1 MTELLDLYTYRV
13 LWSDDDGMFI
23 GSCAE
28 LPYLSH
34 LDDTAEGAFTGI
46 RDVTATALEILKE
59 DSDPLPKPLS
69 TRKYSGVF
77 TVRVPPETHRALAL
91 DAAEAGVSLNRLAA
105 ERLSLRR

>member
-1 MTELLDLYTYRV
+1 MTDLLDFYTYRV
-13 LWSDDDGMFI
+13 LWSDADGMFI
-23 GSCAE
+23 GLCAE
-28 LPYLSH
+28 LPSLSH

-46 RDVTATALEILKE
+46 RDVTATALEIMQE
-59 DSDPLPKPLS
+59 DNDPLPDPLS

>member
-1 MTELLDLYTYRV
+1 MAELLDLYTYRV

-46 RDVTATALEILKE
+46 RDVTATALEILEE
-59 DSDPLPKPLS
+59 DNDPPHAHYPL
-69 TRKYSGVF
+69 
-77 TVRVPPETHRALAL
+77 A
-91 DAAEAGVSLNRLAA
+91 
-105 ERLSLRR
+105 

>member
-1 MTELLDLYTYRV
+1 MTDLLDFYTYRV
-13 LWSDDDGMFI
+13 LWSDADGMFI
-23 GSCAE
+23 GLCAE
-28 LPYLSH
+28 LPSLSH

-46 RDVTATALEILKE
+46 RDVTATALEIQQE
-59 DSDPLPKPLS
+59 DNDPLPEPLS